1 MKFNG
6 ITKKGRE
13 YLAKIQAENK
23 PINFSKI
30 KIGDGRLDNYDNP
43 AELEHL
49 INQKV
54 EKGILTL
61 NQEHDTVILT
71 TNIDNVTLRT
81 GYYPREIGVFVND
94 NGQEIM
100 YYYMN
105 DGDETSWIPP
115 ETDGPFKIELKL
127 NLIASN
133 AQSIVVEGVGKD
145 LYITKEFLETNYT
158 QKGGYTGTA
167 QEIDDRVVS
176 ALGKED
182 GKFPLTEAVKG
193 NVYYFP
199 GNKKFYICK
208 EAQNRRVSVPDGNFE
223 ELSIWENRKRLENLS
238 SSGSK
243 KIELNIPNSSHSYA
257 YRIGDICILNIDSGG
272 AFIGKKADD
281 LLFKLPSNLL
291 PKTRTIATL
300 GSFVPSLS
308 REIVVYI
315 EPNGNCILKSQNVTC
330 QTAYYGNI
338 SYIVQS

>member
-71 TNIDNVTLRT
+71 TNIDNVSLRT

-133 AQSIVVEGVGKD
+133 AQSIIVEGAGKE

-223 ELSIWENRKRLENLS
+223 ELSIWENRKRLENLNRNYS
-238 SSGSK
+238 ILWEGISHEVQFYVTNAKSNLTFDNIYSLTIVGNTTCTIPAVLLKKLPFNKELVLGHDNGVRSDAVFFFK
-243 KIELNIPNSSHSYA
+243 KISNTFGIFGTRGVAE
-257 YRIGDICILNIDSGG
+257 DIHLHGYN
-272 AFIGKKADD
+272 
-281 LLFKLPSNLL
+281 
-291 PKTRTIATL
+291 TL
-300 GSFVPSLS
+300 
-308 REIVVYI
+308 II
-315 EPNGNCILKSQNVTC
+315 E
-330 QTAYYGNI
+330 Y
-338 SYIVQS
+338 

>member
-23 PINFSKI
+23 PINFVKI

-71 TNIDNVTLRT
+71 TNIDNVSLRT

-133 AQSIVVEGVGKD
+133 AQSIVVEGPGKE

-223 ELSIWENRKRLENLS
+223 ELSIWENRKRLENLV
-238 SSGSK
+238 
-243 KIELNIPNSSHSYA
+243 KIEVIQMT
-257 YRIGDICILNIDSGG
+257 
-272 AFIGKKADD
+272 
-281 LLFKLPSNLL
+281 NLL
-291 PKTRTIATL
+291 GHNPTANITEWYTP
-300 GSFVPSLS
+300 VPSHININKIISITNVNQGNWGEYCNLDIPAKTI
-308 REIVVYI
+308 RVGALGNVVNYPLNQLNVIV
-315 EPNGNCILKSQNVTC
+315 
-330 QTAYYGNI
+330 AY
-338 SYIVQS
+338 SA

>member
-23 PINFSKI
+23 PINFAKI

-71 TNIDNVTLRT
+71 TNIDNVSLRT

-133 AQSIVVEGVGKD
+133 AQSIVVEGPGKE

-223 ELSIWENRKRLENLS
+223 ELSIWENRKRLENLNRNYAIIWEGIS
-238 SSGSK
+238 HDVQFYVTTNSRYN
-243 KIELNIPNSSHSYA
+243 LTFDNIHSLTI
-257 YRIGDICILNIDSGG
+257 IGNTTCTIPSILL
-272 AFIGKKADD
+272 K
-281 LLFKLPSNLL
+281 KLPLNKELVLGHDNGVRSDAVFYFKKLSN
-291 PKTRTIATL
+291 TL
-300 GSFVPSLS
+300 GMFGTRGFAEDIHLHGYNTL
-308 REIVVYI
+308 IVEY
-315 EPNGNCILKSQNVTC
+315 
-330 QTAYYGNI
+330 
-338 SYIVQS
+338 

>member
-61 NQEHDTVILT
+61 NQEQDTVILT
-71 TNIDNVTLRT
+71 TNIDNVSLRT

-133 AQSIVVEGVGKD
+133 AQSIIVEGSGKE

-167 QEIDDRVVS
+167 QEIDDRLNS
-176 ALGKED
+176 ALGKND
-182 GKFPLTEAVKG
+182 GDFPIANAVVG
-193 NVYYFP
+193 NVYYSELT
-199 GNKKFYICK
+199 KKYYKCK
-208 EAQNRRVSVPDGNFE
+208 VGGPAPMPNGNFE
-223 ELSIWENRKRLENLS
+223 ELSIWENRKRLENLFKVENHNDIS
-238 SSGSK
+238 VLKFSNIAIVYGNFKNIRFNESTDISIPVTFKSASVSAIPWHTGTPGNLSIMAYVNTNKVTIRVNNGNTGLQNASGT
-243 KIELNIPNSSHSYA
+243 
-257 YRIGDICILNIDSGG
+257 
-272 AFIGKKADD
+272 F
-281 LLFKLPSNLL
+281 
-291 PKTRTIATL
+291 
-300 GSFVPSLS
+300 
-308 REIVVYI
+308 IVV
-315 EPNGNCILKSQNVTC
+315 G
-330 QTAYYGNI
+330 
-338 SYIVQS
+338 IV

>member
-23 PINFSKI
+23 PINFAKI

-71 TNIDNVTLRT
+71 TNIDNVSLRT

-133 AQSIVVEGVGKD
+133 AQSIVVEGVGKE

-223 ELSIWENRKRLENLS
+223 ELSIWENRKRLENLNRNYAIIWEGIS
-238 SSGSK
+238 HDVQFYVTTNSRYN
-243 KIELNIPNSSHSYA
+243 LTFDNIHSLTI
-257 YRIGDICILNIDSGG
+257 IGNTTCTIPGILL
-272 AFIGKKADD
+272 K
-281 LLFKLPSNLL
+281 KLPINKELVIGHDNGVRSDAVFYFKKLSNTFGIFG
-291 PKTRTIATL
+291 TRGFAEDIHLHGYNTL
-300 GSFVPSLS
+300 
-308 REIVVYI
+308 IVEY
-315 EPNGNCILKSQNVTC
+315 
-330 QTAYYGNI
+330 
-338 SYIVQS
+338 

>member
-23 PINFSKI
+23 PINFSKV

-71 TNIDNVTLRT
+71 TNIDNVSLRT

-94 NGQEIM
+94 NGQELM

-133 AQSIVVEGVGKD
+133 AQSIIVEGSGKE

-193 NVYYFP
+193 NIYYFP

-208 EAQNRRVSVPDGNFE
+208 EAQNRRVSIPDGNFE
-223 ELSIWENRKRLENLS
+223 ELSIWENRKRLENLIKTDNYNQQNSGYFELFGRIIYYGSFKYAS
-238 SSGSK
+238 SSNYVQEFSLQRD
-243 KIELNIPNSSHSYA
+243 IENWQNANVICTLREINQKFIDKTFSAKMTNKNILSV
-257 YRIGDICILNIDSGG
+257 R
-272 AFIGKKADD
+272 
-281 LLFKLPSNLL
+281 SNLFNAE
-291 PKTRTIATL
+291 TVTI
-300 GSFVPSLS
+300 SFLIIARV
-308 REIVVYI
+308 
-315 EPNGNCILKSQNVTC
+315 
-330 QTAYYGNI
+330 
-338 SYIVQS
+338 

>member
-23 PINFSKI
+23 PINFAKI

-61 NQEHDTVILT
+61 NQEQDTVILT
-71 TNIDNVTLRT
+71 TNIDNVSLRT

-133 AQSIVVEGVGKD
+133 AQSIIVEGSGKE
-145 LYITKEFLETNYT
+145 LYITKEFLEANYT

-223 ELSIWENRKRLENLS
+223 ELSIWENRKRLENLNRNWKILWQGIS
-238 SSGSK
+238 HEVQFYTTNIGANINFDNIFSLTIVGNTTCTIPGVLLKKLAINQELIIGHDNAVRSDAVFFFK
-243 KIELNIPNSSHSYA
+243 KISNTFGIFGTRGVAE
-257 YRIGDICILNIDSGG
+257 DIHLHGYN
-272 AFIGKKADD
+272 
-281 LLFKLPSNLL
+281 
-291 PKTRTIATL
+291 TL
-300 GSFVPSLS
+300 
-308 REIVVYI
+308 IVEY
-315 EPNGNCILKSQNVTC
+315 
-330 QTAYYGNI
+330 
-338 SYIVQS
+338 